1 MLKCHVCNRT
11 MEDGVSVMR
20 PVDPPGENRRWAC
33 GDHFDRFSD
42 PEVERLVS
50 TILGEDEK
58 QT

>member
-1 MLKCHVCNRT
+1 